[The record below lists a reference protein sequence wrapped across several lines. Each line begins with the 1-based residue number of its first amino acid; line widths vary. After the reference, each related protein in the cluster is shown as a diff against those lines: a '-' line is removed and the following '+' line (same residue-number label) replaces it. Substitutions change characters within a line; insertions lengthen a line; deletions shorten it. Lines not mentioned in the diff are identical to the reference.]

1 MTNFK
6 ILLVG
11 AEGIALTR
19 LKCNLEN
26 MGHKVV
32 FLAFQGEKVVKKVM
46 ELMPDLILVDLIF
59 SRKKISASNLIS
71 KLKEL
76 KIINFFI
83 IMWGVDVNCF
93 R

>member
-1 MTNFK
+1 LTNFK

-32 FLAFQGEKVVKKVM
+32 LIAFQGEEVVKKVM
-46 ELMPDLILVDLIF
+46 ELMHDLILVDLI
-59 SRKKISASNLIS
+59 SGEKISASNLIS

-83 IMWGVDVNCF
+83 IMGGRCKLF
-93 R
+93 